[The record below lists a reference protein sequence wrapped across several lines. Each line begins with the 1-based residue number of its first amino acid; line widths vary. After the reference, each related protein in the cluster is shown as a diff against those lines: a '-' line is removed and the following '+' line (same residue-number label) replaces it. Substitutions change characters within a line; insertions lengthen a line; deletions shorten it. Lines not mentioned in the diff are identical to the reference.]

1 MSYLRT
7 SLVSATHRSEL
18 GRFLR
23 FAIKFHD
30 RSLLHVIRLRK
41 AGLPEEVRAHTSAV
55 LLELRR
61 RRLIGGPHAMQ
72 MQSRAVD
79 AVRWVPVPALLALL
93 TVVDRE
99 ENEVADAEVLVLDF
113 RSNGA
118 DGTGAFMAEDG
129 WVGADFDVALLE
141 HEVLRSNV
149 SAMSIAIGPQECN
162 DQISQCGKCQRTSC
176 PPTPHLLASRQGRHL
191 RAQSILWDYGQRM
204 RSSRW
209 LWSVRPS

>member
-1 MSYLRT
+1 MRT
-7 SLVSATHRSEL
+7 SLVSATHSSEF
-18 GRFLR
+18 GRLLR
-23 FAIKFHD
+23 FAIEFHD

-41 AGLPEEVRAHTSAV
+41 AGLPEEVRAHTTAV

-61 RRLIGGPHAMQ
+61 RRLIGGPHTMQ

-79 AVRWVPVPALLALL
+79 AVRRVSISALLALL

-118 DGTGAFMAEDG
+118 DGAGAFVAEDG

-141 HEVLRSNV
+141 YEVL
-149 SAMSIAIGPQECN
+149 
-162 DQISQCGKCQRTSC
+162 
-176 PPTPHLLASRQGRHL
+176 
-191 RAQSILWDYGQRM
+191 
-204 RSSRW
+204 
-209 LWSVRPS
+209 